1 MSDSRSVF
9 DTLNEALFAQ
19 MDKLQSIDPKDREQ
33 MEQCIA
39 QSKAVSGLAG
49 NIIDNAT
56 TAISLMRFKS
66 MDCGLGNALVDAPKM
81 LGGGE

>member
-1 MSDSRSVF
+1 MKKTYF
-9 DTLNEALFAQ
+9 APEAEEI
-19 MDKLQSIDPKDREQ
+19 KLHL
-33 MEQCIA
+33 EQCIA
-39 QSKAVSGLAG
+39 QSRAVSALAG
-49 NIIDNAT
+49 NIINNAT